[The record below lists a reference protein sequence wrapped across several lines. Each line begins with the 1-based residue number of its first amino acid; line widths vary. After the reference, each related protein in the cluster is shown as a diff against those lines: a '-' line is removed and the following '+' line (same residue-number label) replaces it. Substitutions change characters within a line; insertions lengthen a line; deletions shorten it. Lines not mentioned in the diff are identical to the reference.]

1 MKKSML
7 TAERAE
13 RTYAQSGAGHECSSV
28 GPHNARK
35 TKIAAEHNRKKR
47 NNPCTLKRDPE
58 RIHESMRRNKLTEYV
73 TEEQVERFIE
83 NTERIAKFVELESHL
98 EVVNDP
104 KDGIVIN
111 TAIDGR
117 ADLIVSGDHHLL
129 SLKEFRG
136 IKIASVDEAVR
147 KLKKRR

>member
-1 MKKSML
+1 ML
-7 TAERAE
+7 GKPRELL
-13 RTYAQSGAGHECSSV
+13 SII
-28 GPHNARK
+28 ARREATLVLSK
-35 TKIAAEHNRKKR
+35 EILNEFTKV
-47 NNPCTLKRDPE
+47 
-58 RIHESMRRNKLTEYV
+58 MRRNKLTEYV
-73 TEEQVERFIE
+73 TEEQAERFIE
-83 NTERIAKFVELESHL
+83 YIERIAEFVELESHL

-104 KDGIVIN
+104 KDDFVIN

-129 SLKEFRG
+129 SLKEFKG

>member
-1 MKKSML
+1 
-7 TAERAE
+7 
-13 RTYAQSGAGHECSSV
+13 
-28 GPHNARK
+28 
-35 TKIAAEHNRKKR
+35 
-47 NNPCTLKRDPE
+47 
-58 RIHESMRRNKLTEYV
+58 MRRNKLTEHV

-83 NTERIAKFVELESHL
+83 NIERIAEFVELESHL

-104 KDGIVIN
+104 KDDFVIN

-129 SLKEFRG
+129 SLKEFKG

>member
-1 MKKSML
+1 ML
-7 TAERAE
+7 RVVLDTNVLV
-13 RTYAQSGAGHECSSV
+13 SGLIMLGKPRELLSII
-28 GPHNARK
+28 ARREATLVLSK
-35 TKIAAEHNRKKR
+35 EILNEFTKV
-47 NNPCTLKRDPE
+47 
-58 RIHESMRRNKLTEYV
+58 MRRNKLTEHV

-83 NTERIAKFVELESHL
+83 NIERIAEFVELESHL

-104 KDGIVIN
+104 KDDFVIN

-129 SLKEFRG
+129 SLKEFKG

>member
-1 MKKSML
+1 ML
-7 TAERAE
+7 RVVLDTNVLV
-13 RTYAQSGAGHECSSV
+13 SGLIMLGKPRELLSII
-28 GPHNARK
+28 ARREATLVLSK
-35 TKIAAEHNRKKR
+35 EILNEFTKV
-47 NNPCTLKRDPE
+47 
-58 RIHESMRRNKLTEYV
+58 MRRNKLTEYV

-83 NTERIAKFVELESHL
+83 NIERIAEFVELESHL

-104 KDGIVIN
+104 KDDIVIN

-129 SLKEFRG
+129 SLKEFKG

>member
-1 MKKSML
+1 ML
-7 TAERAE
+7 RVVLDTNVLV
-13 RTYAQSGAGHECSSV
+13 SGLIMLGKPRELLSII
-28 GPHNARK
+28 ARREATLVLSK
-35 TKIAAEHNRKKR
+35 EILNEFTKV
-47 NNPCTLKRDPE
+47 
-58 RIHESMRRNKLTEYV
+58 MRRNKLTEYV
-73 TEEQVERFIE
+73 TEEQAERFIE
-83 NTERIAKFVELESHL
+83 YIERIAEFVELESHL

-104 KDGIVIN
+104 KDDFVIN

-129 SLKEFRG
+129 SLKEFKG

>member
-1 MKKSML
+1 MVLDTNVLVSGLIML
-7 TAERAE
+7 GKPRELL
-13 RTYAQSGAGHECSSV
+13 SII
-28 GPHNARK
+28 ARREATLVLSK
-35 TKIAAEHNRKKR
+35 EILNEFTKV
-47 NNPCTLKRDPE
+47 
-58 RIHESMRRNKLTEYV
+58 MRRNKLTEYV

-83 NTERIAKFVELESHL
+83 NIERIAEFVELESHL

-104 KDGIVIN
+104 KDDIVIN

>member
-1 MKKSML
+1 ML
-7 TAERAE
+7 RVVLDTNVLV
-13 RTYAQSGAGHECSSV
+13 SGLIMLGKPRELLSII
-28 GPHNARK
+28 ARREATLVLSK
-35 TKIAAEHNRKKR
+35 EILNEFTKV
-47 NNPCTLKRDPE
+47 
-58 RIHESMRRNKLTEYV
+58 MRRNKLTEYV
-73 TEEQVERFIE
+73 TEEQIERFIE
-83 NTERIAKFVELESHL
+83 NIERIAEFVELKSHL

-104 KDGIVIN
+104 KDDIVIN

-136 IKIASVDEAVR
+136 IKIVSVDEAVR

>member
-1 MKKSML
+1 ML
-7 TAERAE
+7 RVVLDTNVLV
-13 RTYAQSGAGHECSSV
+13 SGLIMLGKPRELLSII
-28 GPHNARK
+28 ARREATLLLSK
-35 TKIAAEHNRKKR
+35 EILNEFTKV
-47 NNPCTLKRDPE
+47 
-58 RIHESMRRNKLTEYV
+58 MRRNKLTEYV
-73 TEEQVERFIE
+73 TEEQVEGFIE
-83 NTERIAKFVELESHL
+83 NIERIAEFVELESHL

-104 KDGIVIN
+104 KDDIVIN

>member
-1 MKKSML
+1 ML
-7 TAERAE
+7 RVVLDTNVLV
-13 RTYAQSGAGHECSSV
+13 SGLIMLGKPRELLSII
-28 GPHNARK
+28 ARREATLVLSK
-35 TKIAAEHNRKKR
+35 EILNEFTKV
-47 NNPCTLKRDPE
+47 
-58 RIHESMRRNKLTEYV
+58 MRRNRLTEYV

-83 NTERIAKFVELESHL
+83 NIERIAKFVELESHL

-104 KDGIVIN
+104 NDDIVIN

-129 SLKEFRG
+129 SLKEFRRT
-136 IKIASVDEAVR
+136 KIASVDEAVR

>member
-1 MKKSML
+1 V
-7 TAERAE
+7 TRAGQFIKPRE
-13 RTYAQSGAGHECSSV
+13 LLSII
-28 GPHNARK
+28 ARREATLVLSK
-35 TKIAAEHNRKKR
+35 EILNEFTKV
-47 NNPCTLKRDPE
+47 
-58 RIHESMRRNKLTEYV
+58 MRRNKLTEYV
-73 TEEQVERFIE
+73 TEEQAERFIE
-83 NTERIAKFVELESHL
+83 YIERIAEFVELESHL

-129 SLKEFRG
+129 SLKEFKG

>member
-1 MKKSML
+1 ML
-7 TAERAE
+7 RVVLDTNVLV
-13 RTYAQSGAGHECSSV
+13 SGLIMLGKPRELLSII
-28 GPHNARK
+28 ARREATLVLSK
-35 TKIAAEHNRKKR
+35 EILNEFTKV
-47 NNPCTLKRDPE
+47 
-58 RIHESMRRNKLTEYV
+58 MRRNKLTEYV

-83 NTERIAKFVELESHL
+83 NIERIAEFVELESHL

-104 KDGIVIN
+104 KDDIVIN

-129 SLKEFRG
+129 SLKEFRRT
-136 IKIASVDEAVR
+136 KIASVDEAVR

>member
-1 MKKSML
+1 ML
-7 TAERAE
+7 RVVLDTNVLV
-13 RTYAQSGAGHECSSV
+13 SGLIMLGKPRELLSII
-28 GPHNARK
+28 ARREATLVLSK
-35 TKIAAEHNRKKR
+35 EILNEFTKV
-47 NNPCTLKRDPE
+47 
-58 RIHESMRRNKLTEYV
+58 MRRNKLTEYV

-83 NTERIAKFVELESHL
+83 NIERIAEFVELESHL

-104 KDGIVIN
+104 KDDIVIN

-136 IKIASVDEAVR
+136 IKIVSVDEAVR

>member
-1 MKKSML
+1 ML
-7 TAERAE
+7 RVVLDTNVLV
-13 RTYAQSGAGHECSSV
+13 SGLIMLGKPRELLSII
-28 GPHNARK
+28 ARREATLVLSK
-35 TKIAAEHNRKKR
+35 EILNEFTKV
-47 NNPCTLKRDPE
+47 
-58 RIHESMRRNKLTEYV
+58 MRQNKLTEYV

-83 NTERIAKFVELESHL
+83 NIERIAEFVELESHL

-104 KDGIVIN
+104 KDDIVIN

>member
-1 MKKSML
+1 
-7 TAERAE
+7 
-13 RTYAQSGAGHECSSV
+13 
-28 GPHNARK
+28 
-35 TKIAAEHNRKKR
+35 
-47 NNPCTLKRDPE
+47 
-58 RIHESMRRNKLTEYV
+58 MRRNKLTEYV
-73 TEEQVERFIE
+73 TEEQIERFIE
-83 NTERIAKFVELESHL
+83 NIERIAEFVELKSHL

-104 KDGIVIN
+104 KDDIVIN

-136 IKIASVDEAVR
+136 IKIVSVDEAVR

>member
-1 MKKSML
+1 ML
-7 TAERAE
+7 RVVLDTNVLV
-13 RTYAQSGAGHECSSV
+13 SGLIMLGKPRELLSII
-28 GPHNARK
+28 ARREATLVLSK
-35 TKIAAEHNRKKR
+35 EILNEFTKV
-47 NNPCTLKRDPE
+47 
-58 RIHESMRRNKLTEYV
+58 MRRNKLTEYV

-83 NTERIAKFVELESHL
+83 NIERIAEFVELESHL

-104 KDGIVIN
+104 KDDIVIN

>member
-1 MKKSML
+1 ML
-7 TAERAE
+7 RVVLDTNVLV
-13 RTYAQSGAGHECSSV
+13 SGLIMLGKPRELLSII
-28 GPHNARK
+28 ARREAILVLSK
-35 TKIAAEHNRKKR
+35 EILNEFTKV
-47 NNPCTLKRDPE
+47 
-58 RIHESMRRNKLTEYV
+58 MRRNKLTEYV

-83 NTERIAKFVELESHL
+83 NIERIAEFVELESHL

-104 KDGIVIN
+104 NDDIVIN

>member
-1 MKKSML
+1 ML
-7 TAERAE
+7 RVVLDTNVLVSGLIMLGKPRERL
-13 RTYAQSGAGHECSSV
+13 SII
-28 GPHNARK
+28 ARREATLVLSK
-35 TKIAAEHNRKKR
+35 EILNEFTKV
-47 NNPCTLKRDPE
+47 
-58 RIHESMRRNKLTEYV
+58 MRRNKLTEYV

-83 NTERIAKFVELESHL
+83 NIERIAEFVELESHL

-104 KDGIVIN
+104 KDDIVIN